1 MHEALDSFR
10 RRLWPSAHPDDGD
23 LMAVA
28 ALGTSA
34 GPLSREVERHLACC
48 PDCVDRRDALV
59 ASFDTLSADLDAEL
73 DALFPPARLERQ
85 RQSILRLL
93 QPDRE
98 PGRVLRFPAPLR
110 LSRRAPGQVAR
121 RWVAAAAVAGLF
133 IGVVAGRLLDPPRW
147 RPTRPGAAMAFSP
160 ALGAKPAPGAAVALP
175 NDEAFL
181 VELDAAVFSPRI
193 EPLRTLDALT
203 PRVTTVVSVR

>member
-1 MHEALDSFR
+1 MHEALDSIR
-10 RRLWPSAHPDDGD
+10 RRLLPSAHPDDGD

-28 ALGTSA
+28 ALGASA
-34 GPLSREVERHLACC
+34 GPVSRDIERHLASC
-48 PDCVDRRDALV
+48 PDCVDRTDALV
-59 ASFDTLSADLDAEL
+59 ASFDTLSTDLDAEV

-85 RQSILRLL
+85 RQSILRHLE
-93 QPDRE
+93 PDRE
-98 PGRVLRFPAPLR
+98 PGRVLRFPGPLR

-133 IGVVAGRLLDPPRW
+133 VGVFAGRLLDPPRW
-147 RPTRPGAAMAFSP
+147 HPTRPAAAVAFAP
-160 ALGAKPAPGAAVALP
+160 ALGAHPAPVPGGAP

-203 PRVTTVVSVR
+203 PRVTTVSVR